1 MKKTCC
7 FFGHRKI
14 EITEELQNR
23 LLAIIEN
30 LIISENV
37 TTFLFG
43 SRSQFDDL
51 CHSIVTELKDKYPD
65 LRRVCYLTKS
75 ETATLEDEREEKE
88 KSYSKLFNREI
99 HLKGYEDAILPE
111 KMYTSG
117 RASYAER
124 NQLMID
130 QSDFCV
136 VYFDEN
142 YLPPRRKNSKRDVL
156 DYQPK
161 SGTKIAFDYANTKK
175 KTVINVLD

>member
-1 MKKTCC
+1 M
-7 FFGHRKI
+7 
-14 EITEELQNR
+14 
-23 LLAIIEN
+23 
-30 LIISENV
+30 
-37 TTFLFG
+37 
-43 SRSQFDDL
+43 
-51 CHSIVTELKDKYPD
+51 
-65 LRRVCYLTKS
+65 
-75 ETATLEDEREEKE
+75 
-88 KSYSKLFNREI
+88 
-99 HLKGYEDAILPE
+99 PE

-161 SGTKIAFDYANTKK
+161 SGTKIAFDYANSKK